1 MTDELTTKRNL
12 GIIYKIS
19 SPKYEKQWVQYN
31 AIYSHANSVKQLFA
45 GSKDF

>member
-1 MTDELTTKRNL
+1 MTDELATKRNL

-19 SPKYEKQWVQYN
+19 SSKYKKQRVQYN

-45 GSKDF
+45 KSKDS